1 MGPKNDTAF
10 KKESGRNLESGSA
23 CIAAAHVP
31 ARSFSTGFAGCKATL
46 RVGRGPPRSSA
57 LRAPVVLDRARAA
70 EEQEEEE
77 EEEEE
82 ESVHAKVMGASAN
95 RVTD

>member
-1 MGPKNDTAF
+1 MANSI
-10 KKESGRNLESGSA
+10 E
-23 CIAAAHVP
+23 AADDLMA
-31 ARSFSTGFAGCKATL
+31 
-46 RVGRGPPRSSA
+46 VGRGPPRSSA

-82 ESVHAKVMGASAN
+82 SVHAKVMGASAN